1 MAEKDFVI
9 DNFDVLHNAGYSK
22 QAIEIIQ
29 KFGMQQ
35 NITNA
40 GYRNFIDVMSE
51 SLFLVEKFN
60 QSVQEGRIKKLLF
73 LESGAS
79 EGGHYDSNIQTLRV
93 PPISVVYDSSDSNQM
108 PFKYGLMFVM
118 GHEIQHSF
126 NREMQNTAISKYM
139 DEIKKEVKKPDGER
153 NFTAPMAGYM
163 AIFRKDEADAQI
175 AGYNAVLSAMRESNP
190 DLKLDD
196 LAKSTNRMSDFLT
209 RGKKWHP
216 AKFHDDYQYDSETF
230 VIQPTDKN
238 LEAAAHHYFDRDSKL
253 GCQRNSNY
261 VNHYVRSMLEI
272 AIDADLAEK
281 ARNPSHKAPFALDM
295 QGFKVPRIDNP
306 NEFTNIP
313 LNEYLIE
320 SNGLRIK
327 SDKPVPYIDTST
339 GNAGYFDKMECAN
352 IEVKPDQFAAMSL
365 SVSGGGKFS
374 NAGGFSVGSNTKAA
388 LANEKQ
394 LVSEPKKEA
403 VPEKETKPDD
413 VPEPDLDF

>member
-51 SLFLVEKFN
+51 SPFLVEKFN
-60 QSVQEGRIKKLLF
+60 QSVQEGRIRNLLF

-79 EGGHYDSNIQTLRV
+79 EGGHYDSGTQTLRIPSV
-93 PPISVVYDSSDSNQM
+93 SVVYDPSNSDQM
-108 PFKYGLMFVM
+108 PFKYALMFVM

-126 NREMQNTAISKYM
+126 NREIQNYARSRYM
-139 DEIKKEVKKPDGER
+139 DEIRKEVKKPDGER
-153 NFTAPMAGYM
+153 NFTAPMADYM
-163 AIFRKDEADAQI
+163 AVYRRDEADVQI
-175 AGYNAVLSAMRESNP
+175 AGYNAVLSAMRQSNP
-190 DLKLDD
+190 NLKLKD
-196 LAKSTNRMSDFLT
+196 LAYTTKRMADFLI
-209 RGKKWHP
+209 RDYSKRLV
-216 AKFHDDYQYDSETF
+216 KFHGDYQYDSETF

-238 LEAAAHHYFDRDSKL
+238 LEAAAHHYFDRNSKL

-272 AIDADLAEK
+272 AIDADLTEK

-339 GNAGYFDKMECAN
+339 GNTGYFDKMECAH

-403 VPEKETKPDD
+403 APEKETKPDNA
-413 VPEPDLDF
+413 PEPDLDF